1 MKVLM
6 ITHGFPP
13 ECSGGTESY
22 VLALCQEL
30 LERGHEVEVLT
41 GSHEGAGADQWEPRL
56 ERSEHEG
63 IPVHRLHRTGLFVDN
78 WEKSLAPE
86 VEPLLRRVLEEQQ
99 PDLVHVHHWIRMSRN
114 LVEIC
119 HDAGVPAVCTLH
131 DLTVVGQF
139 ADRIAV
145 MNAGRLAE
153 HGTPGEVLT
162 PTVISRH
169 WGVDVRTEV
178 HEDDSVSVS
187 VRRRER

>member
-30 LERGHEVEVLT
+30 LERGHEVEVLA

-131 DLTVVGQF
+131 DLWTCCPKAFRIRDNTHCTLDVGPVNCLGC
-139 ADRIAV
+139 AP
-145 MNAGRLAE
+145 AGENMSDAEQQQELA
-153 HGTPGEVLT
+153 LF
-162 PTVISRH
+162 R
-169 WGVDVRTEV
+169 
-178 HEDDSVSVS
+178 DDFSN
-187 VRRRER
+187 ELDLA